1 MISYTFSEDL
11 NIIARNKLT
20 GIVQMSFL
28 DVCPSRQGQGIEAER
43 VLRGLQQKRSF
54 RTAQSQDQT
63 E

>member
-28 DVCPSRQGQGIEAER
+28 DVCPSRQGQEIEVKR